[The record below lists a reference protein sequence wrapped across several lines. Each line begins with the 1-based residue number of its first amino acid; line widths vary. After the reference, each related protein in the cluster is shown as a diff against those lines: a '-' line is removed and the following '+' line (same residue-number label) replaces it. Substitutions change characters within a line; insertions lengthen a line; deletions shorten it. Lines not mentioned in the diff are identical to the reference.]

1 MSTPPTMCG
10 FWSMSLL
17 AESRLPADLDDIS
30 AGFRNARWELPWE
43 ILVIGLGA
51 VLIVLVTISAR
62 RWWVNRYVQPGPNI
76 LFSALARKA
85 GLGWSARLLLWRIA
99 RHAGL
104 SSPIALLIARGA
116 LSKHTQAY
124 TAQLGGHAQKRIHR
138 RVQAIQDHLYGPPS
152 KSA

>member
-1 MSTPPTMCG
+1 MFVVPTSCHVPG
-10 FWSMSLL
+10 LGL
-17 AESRLPADLDDIS
+17 IAETRLPADLDDIS

-43 ILVIGLGA
+43 VLVIGLGA

-116 LSKHTQAY
+116 LAKHTRAY

-138 RVQAIQDHLYGPPS
+138 RVQAIQDHLHGTRS
-152 KSA
+152 ESA